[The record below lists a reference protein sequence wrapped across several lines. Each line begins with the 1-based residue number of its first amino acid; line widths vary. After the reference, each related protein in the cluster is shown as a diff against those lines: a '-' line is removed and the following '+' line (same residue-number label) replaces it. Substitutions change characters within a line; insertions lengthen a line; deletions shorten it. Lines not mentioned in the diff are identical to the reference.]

1 MNEKE
6 LTELIARLK
15 NQRIKLGYSYQDLA
29 NITNISKSTLQRYET
44 GFIKKVPITQID
56 ILARALGVS
65 PAYLMGWDKSSQL
78 TAQEETHIKKY
89 RQLDDDGKEDV
100 DDYVDMKLAKLQRK
114 AEEEELK
121 LG

>member
-78 TAQEETHIKKY
+78 TAQEEIHIKKY
-89 RQLDDDGKEDV
+89 RQLDDDGREDV
-100 DDYVDMKLAKLQRK
+100 DDYVDMKLSKLQSK
-114 AEEEELK
+114 AEEEEMK

>member
-6 LTELIARLK
+6 LTELITRLK

-56 ILARALGVS
+56 ILAKALGVS
-65 PAYLMGWDKSSQL
+65 PAYLMGWDKYSQL
-78 TAQEETHIKKY
+78 SPQEETHIKKY
-89 RQLDDDGKEDV
+89 RQLDDDGREDV
-100 DDYVDMKLAKLQRK
+100 DDYVDMKLAQIQRK
-114 AEEEELK
+114 SEDAGEL

>member
-6 LTELIARLK
+6 LTELITRLK

-56 ILARALGVS
+56 ILAKALGVS
-65 PAYLMGWDKSSQL
+65 PAYLMGWDKYSQL
-78 TAQEETHIKKY
+78 LPQEETHIKKY
-89 RQLDDDGKEDV
+89 RQLDDDGREDV
-100 DDYVDMKLAKLQRK
+100 DDYIDMKLAKLQRK

>member
-1 MNEKE
+1 MNEKV

-15 NQRIKLGYSYQDLA
+15 SQRIKQGYSYQDLA

-44 GFIKKVPITQID
+44 GFIKKVPITQVD
-56 ILARALGVS
+56 VLAKALEIS

-78 TAQEETHIKKY
+78 SPQEETHIKKY
-89 RQLDDDGKEDV
+89 RQLDDDGRIRIDRAV
-100 DDYVDMKLAKLQRK
+100 DAELDILSSK
-114 AEEEELK
+114 AEEEERK

>member
-6 LTELIARLK
+6 LTELITRLK

-56 ILARALGVS
+56 ILAKALGVS
-65 PAYLMGWDKSSQL
+65 PAYLMGWDKYSQL
-78 TAQEETHIKKY
+78 SPQEETHIKKY
-89 RQLDDDGKEDV
+89 RQLDDDGREDV
-100 DDYVDMKLAKLQRK
+100 DDYIDMKLAKLQRK
-114 AEEEELK
+114 AEEGVES

>member
-6 LTELIARLK
+6 LTELITRLK

-56 ILARALGVS
+56 ILAKALGVS
-65 PAYLMGWDKSSQL
+65 PAYLMGWDKYSQL
-78 TAQEETHIKKY
+78 SPQEETHIKKY
-89 RQLDDDGKEDV
+89 RQLDDDGREDI
-100 DDYVDMKLAKLQRK
+100 DDLIDVKLVKLQRK
-114 AEEEELK
+114 AEEEEQN